1 MKKYY
6 KDGIIVMKPNSLI
19 FNGITYVP
27 PTDEILME
35 AGYEIVE
42 QEEIIPQLTNE
53 IIAEKRAI
61 EYANRADRYL
71 LAYQAYLTL
80 GEIEKA
86 EKNKQIWLSVREE
99 INKELPYLNE
109 SEDLNEIGESEY
121 LNEIDENEED

>member
-42 QEEIIPQLTNE
+42 EEEIIPQLTNE

-86 EKNKQIWLSVREE
+86 EENKKIWLSVREE
-99 INKELPYLNE
+99 IDKELPYLNE
-109 SEDLNEIGESEY
+109 SEEIEYVNEI
-121 LNEIDENEED
+121 NEEV

>member
-6 KDGIIVMKPNSLI
+6 KDGTIVMRPKSLI
-19 FNGITYVP
+19 FNGCTYVP
-27 PTDEILME
+27 PTDEILIE

-42 QEEIIPQLTNE
+42 HEEIIPQLTNE

-86 EKNKQIWLSVREE
+86 EENKKIWLSVRDE

-109 SEDLNEIGESEY
+109 SDDLNEIGESDG
-121 LNEIDENEED
+121 LNEIDENEEA

>member
-61 EYANRADRYL
+61 EYSNRADRYL

-86 EKNKQIWLSVREE
+86 EENKKIWLSVREE
-99 INKELPYLNE
+99 IDKEFPYLNE
-109 SEDLNEIGESEY
+109 SEEIEYVNEI
-121 LNEIDENEED
+121 NEEV

>member
-99 INKELPYLNE
+99 IDKELPYLNE
-109 SEDLNEIGESEY
+109 SEDLNEI
-121 LNEIDENEED
+121 DEEV

>member
-6 KDGIIVMKPNSLI
+6 KDGIIVMKPKSLI

-61 EYANRADRYL
+61 EYSNRADRYL

-86 EKNKQIWLSVREE
+86 EENKKIWLSVREE
-99 INKELPYLNE
+99 IDKELPYLNE
-109 SEDLNEIGESEY
+109 SEEIEYVNEI
-121 LNEIDENEED
+121 NEEV

>member
-6 KDGIIVMKPNSLI
+6 KDGAVVEKPKTLI
-19 FNGITYVP
+19 FNGYTYTP

-99 INKELPYLNE
+99 IDKELPYLNE
-109 SEDLNEIGESEY
+109 SEDLNEI
-121 LNEIDENEED
+121 DEEV